1 MITINLLEAV
11 RQLKI
16 NPLIIICSTS
26 EVYGNVKKTDIPIKE
41 SQKFNPANP
50 YAASKA
56 FQDFISQIYVKS
68 FNLKIIITRMFSY
81 INARRDTLFQ
91 TAFAKQIVNIERKKQ
106 KVLKHGNLNSI
117 RTFVDIDDAM
127 SAYWLTA
134 TRGKIGEIYNIGGN
148 KIISVKNFLKELISN
163 SSVKIKT
170 KLDKRLLRP
179 QDVTL
184 QIPSVDKFK
193 KDTRWK
199 QKNSFKVSVI
209 NLLNECRKKNIYE

>member
-1 MITINLLEAV
+1 MVLE
-11 RQLKI
+11 
-16 NPLIIICSTS
+16 S
-26 EVYGNVKKTDIPIKE
+26 G
-41 SQKFNPANP
+41 
-50 YAASKA
+50 SK
-56 FQDFISQIYVKS
+56 
-68 FNLKIIITRMFSY
+68 
-81 INARRDTLFQ
+81 
-91 TAFAKQIVNIERKKQ
+91 
-106 KVLKHGNLNSI
+106 
-117 RTFVDIDDAM
+117 
-127 SAYWLTA
+127 
-134 TRGKIGEIYNIGGN
+134 GEIYNIGGN

-184 QIPSVDKFK
+184 QIPSVNKFK